1 MTWAD
6 YLTSLAP
13 WDGICV
19 SCGAD
24 YRQNVLG
31 GIRNGCLSCLAQLQ
45 SEPVLDD
52 DPEDV
57 AGYKRRHAGWPESPI
72 LSGGWSL
79 TTDHSASSYGQ
90 PVLVSPAGDAY
101 GPGDLLTMRQV
112 AELWGRSYPA
122 VRAKADLF
130 GFGRLGDLR
139 VMSAAQAVQ
148 GPPAGAK
155 RGPKASKSKLES
167 QG

>member
-1 MTWAD
+1 MQWPDPPT
-6 YLTSLAP
+6 LS
-13 WDGICV
+13 DG
-19 SCGAD
+19 
-24 YRQNVLG
+24 
-31 GIRNGCLSCLAQLQ
+31 
-45 SEPVLDD
+45 
-52 DPEDV
+52 
-57 AGYKRRHAGWPESPI
+57 WM
-72 LSGGWSL
+72 L

-90 PVLVSPAGDAY
+90 LVLVSPTGEAY

-139 VMSAAQAVQ
+139 VISAAQAVQ
-148 GPPAGAK
+148 GPPAGSK
-155 RGPKASKSKLES
+155 RGPKPSKSKLES